1 MKRLLVAVFAVF
13 IGLGAFADHAEA
25 KRFGGGKSSGMQ
37 RSYSRDAAPQRSV
50 DQTPARQ
57 QPAPGAA
64 PRKNSWMGPLAG
76 LAAGLGLAALF
87 SHLGMGEGMANFVML
102 ALLALV
108 AVVVVRWLMNRAKPR
123 APANPMQTAYA
134 NAGQSQ
140 QPASFE
146 PAPRA
151 GEPVMRGAAS
161 DPVWQPAAQP
171 ASAQFGAP
179 ASLPPGFDAEG
190 FAREAKRNFIRLQAA
205 YDAADLD
212 DLREFT
218 SPEMFAEV
226 KLQLAERGSA
236 PQTTD
241 VVEVNANVLACVQE
255 GNRYIASVR
264 FTGLIREEKD
274 APATSFDETW
284 HLSKPTDDR
293 HGWVV
298 AGIQQND

>member
-1 MKRLLVAVFAVF
+1 MVAVFAVF

-37 RSYSRDAAPQRSV
+37 RSYSRDAAPQRNV

-64 PRKNSWMGPLAG
+64 PRKNSWMGPIAG

-108 AVVVVRWLMNRAKPR
+108 AVFAVRWLMNRGKPR
-123 APANPMQTAYA
+123 AASPLQSYAGAGAPAPR
-134 NAGQSQ
+134 
-140 QPASFE
+140 SFE
-146 PAPRA
+146 PMQRA
-151 GEPVMRGAAS
+151 SEPVMPGAAA
-161 DPVWQPAAQP
+161 DPVWQPAGAQP
-171 ASAQFGAP
+171 AATQFGG
-179 ASLPPGFDAEG
+179 SLPAGFDAEG

-241 VVEVNANVLACVQE
+241 VVEVNADVLSCVQE
-255 GNRYIASVR
+255 GNRHVASVR
-264 FTGLIREEKD
+264 FTGMIREEKN
-274 APATSFDETW
+274 APAVPFDETW
-284 HLSKPTDDR
+284 HLTKPTDDR